1 MEKRTAG
8 ANGGWDRRNL
18 VQFAGKNKPKPKCV
32 CVCVLPVSLKERSTA
47 ADLHIY
53 RDSPLSDGSSDSA
66 SSLHQT
72 RSNCYSPQTSR
83 AGERGESSAH
93 PHTHTHANTHLR
105 DKGSF
110 RLLLTGDE
118 ASTENG
124 QKKKCEVLERSC

>member
-1 MEKRTAG
+1 M
-8 ANGGWDRRNL
+8 
-18 VQFAGKNKPKPKCV
+18 CV

-66 SSLHQT
+66 FLYIRRDQIVIHHKQ
-72 RSNCYSPQTSR
+72 
-83 AGERGESSAH
+83 AGLERGEKAAH
-93 PHTHTHANTHLR
+93 THTHTHANTHLR